1 MYNKLLI
8 AALTAQILLVGSIS
22 SAQRA
27 SGSLNN
33 LGNQENLLD
42 KAQPTVPANTYRVVQ
57 KRVID
62 RDLRA
67 EFNLNAGLN
76 TSGGDSYYRTKS
88 LGAQLEFHIT
98 PRWSVGVRQ
107 NYFFNELT
115 AEGKIAFETS
125 EAALKVNKGDSASVP
140 VIDYPL
146 EQTLASVSFYPLY
159 GKMSWFDSNVSYFD
173 FYMMLGGGQMK
184 LRYGT
189 TPVATGGVG
198 LGMWWTQHLSS
209 RIELRYQKYQDQLN
223 MKEAR
228 DIDNTTAIFA
238 MGFLL

>member
-1 MYNKLLI
+1 MFKKLFILLVFI
-8 AALTAQILLVGSIS
+8 QILLAASVSL
-22 SAQRA
+22 AQRA

-42 KAQPTVPANTYRVVQ
+42 KAHPTVPVNTYRVVQ
-57 KRVID
+57 KRIID

-98 PRWSVGVRQ
+98 PMWSIGVRQ

-115 AEGKIAFETS
+115 AEGKIAFDRS
-125 EAALKVNKGDSASVP
+125 EEAIKANMGDKADVP

-146 EQTLASVSFYPLY
+146 EQTIGAISFYPLY
-159 GKMSWFDSNVSYFD
+159 GKMSWFDSTVSYFD

-189 TPVATGGVG
+189 TPVTTGGVG

-209 RIELRYQKYQDQLN
+209 RIELRYQKYQDQQQLK
-223 MKEAR
+223 M
-228 DIDNTTAIFA
+228 
-238 MGFLL
+238 LLRNLEK